1 MIIWKELEGVY
12 KMEYKKIKNYDG
24 EVLVPIIKVG
34 DKIGVMFDDRYD
46 EDFAE
51 WCDEYKGDL
60 IVSDIDYDDYMIWL
74 KDCDYGVSM
83 EIITSVNGEAVNC

>member
-1 MIIWKELEGVY
+1 MK
-12 KMEYKKIKNYDG
+12 YKKIIEGDMD
-24 EVLVPIIKVG
+24 VTVPEINVG

-46 EDFAE
+46 SDFAE

-60 IVSDIDYDDYMIWL
+60 IVSSVDYNDFMIWL